1 MSKLKEATWEAHKNA
16 ERQAFVMDIFKG
28 RVDPKLYA
36 EFLYNQHAIYAIL
49 EATAMMHGL
58 FNDIPTVRRA
68 PHIMED
74 FQELWGDAELPQLKA
89 STRKYMDHIFKIRED
104 IDKVMAH
111 VYVRHMGDLSG
122 GQMLKKRVPGSGKLY
137 QFDDDVDSIKE
148 KIRSK
153 CKDTMAEEA
162 KLCFHFATELF
173 KEMQDGQVK

>member
-36 EFLYNQHAIYAIL
+36 EFLYNQHAIYDIL

-89 STRKYMDHIFKIRED
+89 STRH
-104 IDKVMAH
+104 
-111 VYVRHMGDLSG
+111 
-122 GQMLKKRVPGSGKLY
+122 
-137 QFDDDVDSIKE
+137 
-148 KIRSK
+148 
-153 CKDTMAEEA
+153 
-162 KLCFHFATELF
+162 
-173 KEMQDGQVK
+173 

>member
-36 EFLYNQHAIYAIL
+36 EFLYNQHAIYDIL

-122 GQMLKKRVPGSGKLY
+122 GQMIKKRIPGEGRLY
-137 QFDDDVDSIKE
+137 MFEDPDNLKTA
-148 KIRSK
+148 IRSK
-153 CKDTMAEEA
+153 LNDNMADEA
-162 KLCFHFATELF
+162 KICFEYATELF
-173 KEMQDGQVK
+173 KEMHNETE